1 MNKLVSYLMSILIIC
16 ALGFI
21 FYWFLIHEPYTKQME
36 DIENRIKE
44 ANDLI
49 DKYKR
54 AQRENKQLE
63 DDIKDMKQKIFR
75 LLCKARGRTLE
86 EFLRE
91 LEDDAEK
98 AEIDLDN
105 IRIENV
111 HMDELSS
118 KIPVDLNV
126 GGTYFTIFNFL
137 SLVQERGKLD
147 FSGGALNV
155 ASETKSSSIK
165 NMSKFVDMSKPR
177 YNPGEQFPNLRVNL
191 NGEIIIIDEN
201 HLRKYKTNE
210 LNSCEGL

>member
-49 DKYKR
+49 EKYKR

-63 DDIKDMKQKIFR
+63 SDIKEVKQKIFR

-86 EFLRE
+86 DFLKE
-91 LEDDAEK
+91 LEIDSDK
-98 AEIDLDN
+98 SMIDLDN

-111 HMDELSS
+111 HMDELCS
-118 KIPVDLNV
+118 KIPIDLNV
-126 GGTYFTIFNFL
+126 GGPYFQMFKFL
-137 SLVQERGKLD
+137 GQVQKRGKLD
-147 FSGGALNV
+147 FSGGALNI
-155 ASETKSSSIK
+155 ASETKQIPIK
-165 NMSKFVDMSKPR
+165 NLSQYTDASKRK
-177 YNPGEQFPNLRVNL
+177 YNEGEVFPNLRVNL
-191 NGEIIIIDEN
+191 NGEIIIIDDN

>member
-1 MNKLVSYLMSILIIC
+1 MNKLVSYMMSILIIC

-21 FYWFLIHEPYTKQME
+21 FYWFLIHEPYTKQLE

-49 DKYKR
+49 EKYKR
-54 AQRENKQLE
+54 AQEENKQLE
-63 DDIKDMKQKIFR
+63 VDIKDMKQKIFR
-75 LLCKARGRTLE
+75 LLCKAKGRTLE

-91 LEDDAEK
+91 LEVDGEQSD
-98 AEIDLDN
+98 IDLDN

-111 HMDELSS
+111 QMDELSS
-118 KIPVDLNV
+118 KIPVDLNIA
-126 GGTYFTIFNFL
+126 GPYFKLYKFL
-137 SLVQERGKLD
+137 SLVQTRGKLD

-155 ASETKSSSIK
+155 ASETKQIPIK
-165 NMSKFVDMSKPR
+165 KLSDYTDLSKKKYRD
-177 YNPGEQFPNLRVNL
+177 GEAFPNLRVNL

-210 LNSCEGL
+210 LSSCDGI